1 MSMPT
6 TTVHGPVVT
15 LGPRGSGFLSV
26 DESPEDALT
35 HLESHRSATSEVMV
49 PDHDE
54 LTFFDGRARLLRLD
68 TTSDRPR
75 LRVTDEREHEGE
87 LRSRVDE
94 AFADARERAYRN
106 PSLLT
111 GSDVTDPAMIQPPA
125 DPALDDYLFALR
137 FLMSAREPKEDHAGS
152 WLHNLFHRLG

>member
-6 TTVHGPVVT
+6 KTVHGPVVT

-26 DESPEDALT
+26 DQSPDDALA
-35 HLESHRSATSEVMV
+35 HLESHRSTTSGVV
-49 PDHDE
+49 PEHDE

-68 TTSDRPR
+68 TSSDRPR
-75 LRVTDEREHEGE
+75 LTVADEREHDGE

-94 AFADARERAYRN
+94 AFAYARERAHGD
-106 PSLLT
+106 PSLLE
-111 GSDVTDPAMIQPPA
+111 GFDVKDPAMIQPPA
-125 DPALDDYLFALR
+125 HQALDDYLFALR

-152 WLHNLFHRLG
+152 WLHNLFHRIG